1 MSERRYDA
9 WLVVSFFDGVLVT
22 LQFAVDDFLLA
33 VVVLDGWVSFLDG
46 NLARDCLAM
55 AGDLTISRVVRGLVL
70 VLFEVF
76 TCGKEAQLSVGELVV
91 SVFL

>member
-9 WLVVSFFDGVLVT
+9 RLVISFFDGVLVT
-22 LQFAVDDFLLA
+22 LQFAVDAFLLA

-46 NLARDCLAM
+46 NLASDCLAM
-55 AGDLTISRVVRGLVL
+55 AGDLTISRVVRGLIS

-76 TCGKEAQLSVGELVV
+76 TCGIEPQLSVGVLVV
-91 SVFL
+91 SVLL